1 MPSWNRGQG
10 LPVSRKKPEAAAAF
24 CGASSAKNERARIFS
39 VAVLDSGLPPVTS
52 RRFCEGGLGRI
63 PGRRLSANGFSTN
76 KAAGRQTE
84 GFEPHPAFGERK
96 RKGAEVRSPHSFTVG
111 IAGPVPATL
120 AAPGPKGSPSFDLYG
135 IFKTANRLNSGACPK
150 IQTTKII

>member
-39 VAVLDSGLPPVTS
+39 AAVLDSGLPPVTS
-52 RRFCEGGLGRI
+52 RRFCEGNSGRI
-63 PGRRLSANGFSTN
+63 PGRRPAANGFSTN

-84 GFEPHPAFGERK
+84 GFELHPAFGERK

-111 IAGPVPATL
+111 IDGHARLHWQHPARRVRHPLTYTTE
-120 AAPGPKGSPSFDLYG
+120 PKTQ
-135 IFKTANRLNSGACPK
+135 TA
-150 IQTTKII
+150 

>member
-39 VAVLDSGLPPVTS
+39 AAVLDSGLPPVTS

-63 PGRRLSANGFSTN
+63 PGRRPAANGFSTN

-84 GFEPHPAFGERK
+84 GLELHPHLKARERS
-96 RKGAEVRSPHSFTVG
+96 EVRSTK
-111 IAGPVPATL
+111 
-120 AAPGPKGSPSFDLYG
+120 PGGL
-135 IFKTANRLNSGACPK
+135 SGAALGASIAFFAFSPRQGVSPRQVSAGGRC
-150 IQTTKII
+150 